1 MTRRFNHNQQLASE
15 QDALEAF
22 KAAREKRKP
31 NFLPG

>member
-1 MTRRFNHNQQLASE
+1 MEDRNQQLASG

-31 NFLPG
+31 RFLP